1 MQIINQVDLKRMLN
15 IIERIPFFSNFSMQE
30 KNRMVCLN
38 SHFIIFQKGEYLIRE
53 GDQDSA
59 FFILLTGTVSVV
71 KGTSSY
77 TIARLSSGD
86 FFGEISFLTKTPRTA
101 TIIADDTVLVVKVNK
116 EMLDSLGPSIRDK
129 IKDSIIMRLA
139 ERIQRLNNILMI
151 TEFDSRGIRKEVKTA
166 GNKNEESSQTQ
177 A

>member
-30 KNRMVCLN
+30 KNRMVCLS

-53 GDQDSA
+53 GELDSA
-59 FFILLTGTVSVV
+59 FFILLSGAVSVV
-71 KGTSSY
+71 KGTNAY
-77 TIARLSSGD
+77 TIARLSPGD
-86 FFGEISFLTKTPRTA
+86 FFGEISFLTNTPRTA

-129 IKDSIIMRLA
+129 IKDSIIVRLA
-139 ERIQRLNNILMI
+139 ERIQRLNNILLI

-166 GNKNEESSQTQ
+166 GNKKEESSQAQ
-177 A
+177 S